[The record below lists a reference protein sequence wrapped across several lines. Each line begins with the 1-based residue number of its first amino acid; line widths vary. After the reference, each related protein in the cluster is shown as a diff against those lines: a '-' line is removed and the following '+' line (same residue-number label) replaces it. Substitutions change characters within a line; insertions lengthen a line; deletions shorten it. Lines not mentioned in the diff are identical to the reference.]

1 MWAGL
6 IMMVCGVVCKLG
18 AVFVMIPEPVIG
30 GIYCTF
36 FGVIA
41 AVGKAH
47 KSQFLDS
54 QRIAFDVKCNRKI
67 CRRENTDKYILK

>member
-1 MWAGL
+1 MCAGL

-30 GIYCTF
+30 GIFCTL

-41 AVGKAH
+41 AVGK
-47 KSQFLDS
+47 L
-54 QRIAFDVKCNRKI
+54 
-67 CRRENTDKYILK
+67 ILLF